1 MSGGSRAGRL
11 AGLAGLVGGL
21 YLLLTAGALA
31 DALALVAVASLALHG
46 AERALRR
53 SLLQVVPR
61 RLGVVPAEVHSRLL
75 LQQALV
81 LVYLL
86 RSGDLTGA
94 AEVTV
99 VVAVV
104 LHTGLRAVFAA
115 GQVLDDETRRGNA
128 QVRGLDVE
136 GGPVPPRPA
145 LLREAGHD
153 LVVHAAALPALALL
167 WALVTGSHALVAPAA
182 VLMVAVALGVLL
194 AVTPHLVAVARL
206 PRGTRRWRLVNAAV
220 QRHAPLVV
228 LYSSGGVNSVHQ
240 IVMWLDTLDEMRRPG
255 LVMLRDPDVFAGMR
269 PTTTPVVLLP
279 HPHQVTAFE
288 MPSARV
294 ALYVANGAEN
304 LRLLRNTALRSAFI
318 GHGDSDKASSANPF
332 TRVHDEVWVAGEAG
346 RQRYLDAD
354 VGVRP
359 EAIRIVGR
367 PQTSR
372 IRRAAPRPPG
382 EPWTVVYAPTWE
394 GLYGDPYESSL
405 AHSGREIV
413 RTLLAMDGVRL
424 VYRPHPGT
432 GRNDPGVARLS
443 EELARTVRDAGPEH
457 RVLVGTGVDLAAL
470 FNEADALVADVS
482 GVVSDFIASGKPY
495 FVVNG
500 RGVPDEEFRARVSA
514 ARGAYLVGPGGAGLA
529 EALADARS
537 VDSMRGRREATR
549 VHLLGPPTDDPVETF
564 AQAVD
569 ALAAVPGSSA
579 PVPVADR
586 A

>member
-1 MSGGSRAGRL
+1 VSARGRAGRL
-11 AGLAGLVGGL
+11 AGLAGVVAVL

-31 DALALVAVASLALHG
+31 EVVALVAVASLALHV

-53 SLLQVVPR
+53 SLVTVVPR
-61 RLGVVPAEVHSRLL
+61 RLGVVPAEINTRLL

-86 RSGDLTGA
+86 RSGELSAG

-99 VVAVV
+99 VAAVV

-115 GQVLDDETRRGNA
+115 GELLDDETRRGTA
-128 QVRGLDVE
+128 QARGLDVE

-145 LLREAGHD
+145 LLGEKGHD
-153 LVVHAAALPALALL
+153 LVVHAAALPALAVL
-167 WALVTGSHALVAPAA
+167 WAAVSGSHALVAPAA
-182 VLMVAVALGVLL
+182 VLMVVLALAVALAVAPHL
-194 AVTPHLVAVARL
+194 AVVARL
-206 PRGTRRWRLVNAAV
+206 PRGARRWRLVNAAV

-228 LYSSGGVNSVHQ
+228 LHSSGGVNSVHQ
-240 IVMWLDTLDEMRRPG
+240 ITMWLDTLDEMRRPT
-255 LVMLRDPDVFAGMR
+255 LVMLRDPDVFAGLR

-279 HPHQVTAFE
+279 HPDQVTAFE

-332 TRVHDEVWVAGEAG
+332 SRVYDEVWVAGEAG

-372 IRRAAPRPPG
+372 IRRVSPRPPG

-405 AHSGREIV
+405 LHSGREIV
-413 RTLLAMDGVRL
+413 RALLATEGVRV

-432 GRNDPGVARLS
+432 GRTAPEMGRVSQEIAQM
-443 EELARTVRDAGPEH
+443 VRDAGPEH
-457 RVLVGTGVDLAAL
+457 RALIGTGVDLAGL

-500 RGVPDEEFRARVSA
+500 RGLTDNEFRERFPS
-514 ARGAYLVGPGGAGLA
+514 ARGAYLVGPGGSGLL
-529 EALADARS
+529 EGLLDARGADS
-537 VDSMRGRREATR
+537 VRERREATR
-549 VHLLGPPTDDPVETF
+549 LYLLGPPTDDPVEMF

-569 ALAAVPGSSA
+569 ALAALPTSGA
-579 PVPVADR
+579 PTPVADR